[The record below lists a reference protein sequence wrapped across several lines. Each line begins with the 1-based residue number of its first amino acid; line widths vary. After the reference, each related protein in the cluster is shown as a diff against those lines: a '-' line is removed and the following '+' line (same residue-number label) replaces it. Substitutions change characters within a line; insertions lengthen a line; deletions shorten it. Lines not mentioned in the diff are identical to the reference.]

1 MLLNDCHDR
10 LTQAQGDATIKLF
23 PKGEVYHQDEFASAL
38 GNERMAGKFLR
49 DAAKRK
55 LIALAGKV
63 WRRL

>member
-1 MLLNDCHDR
+1 MILNDCSP
-10 LTQAQGDATIKLF
+10 TQENADALFKLY
-23 PKGEVYHQDEFASAL
+23 PQGEVHTVADFANAL
-38 GNERMAGKFLR
+38 GVHPRLVTKFLR